1 MAPKLKLTYFPL
13 PGRAEKVRLAFV
25 LGGVEFEDVRVPPA
39 DWPALK
45 PNTPYGQVPILEIDG
60 AVMGQS
66 EAMLRYAGQLTPSL
80 YPEGKRLEIDELL
93 GLIAD
98 CDRAWIPAILVTMRP
113 AQLGY
118 PADFA
123 GSEEQ
128 AARAKEMRD
137 KFLANDLPRFCGY
150 FSARLEKTGA
160 FLTGD
165 SPTIADCAVVTELRK
180 FTFGNIEHIPADCLD
195 QFPVITAFIDR
206 FLALPAVKAY
216 YEKK

>member
-1 MAPKLKLTYFPL
+1 MAPKLKLTFPL

-123 GSEEQ
+123 GSTEQ
-128 AARAKEMRD
+128 AARAKEMRA
-137 KFLANDLPRFCGY
+137 KVPG
-150 FSARLEKTGA
+150 E
-160 FLTGD
+160 
-165 SPTIADCAVVTELRK
+165 
-180 FTFGNIEHIPADCLD
+180 
-195 QFPVITAFIDR
+195 
-206 FLALPAVKAY
+206 
-216 YEKK
+216 